1 MRLFLIAYDL
11 VGSSPHKHAMA
22 TAIMNLGEAW
32 ARPLEST
39 WYVRAD
45 TSEREIQNTL
55 AGLLDV
61 DDALIVQPVSEG
73 AAMANT
79 ALRWFRRKKEDAT
92 SAIPSRTR
100 RTLCSIRNLMPMSI
114 GSVLRRGLQKGTRK
128 QRL

>member
-79 ALRWFRRKKEDAT
+79 ALRWFRRKKDDAHH
-92 SAIPSRTR
+92 ANNVIAFPG
-100 RTLCSIRNLMPMSI
+100 
-114 GSVLRRGLQKGTRK
+114 GSPPPIFPPVPLAEAV
-128 QRL
+128 

>member
-1 MRLFLIAYDL
+1 MRLFLIVYDL

-55 AGLLDV
+55 
-61 DDALIVQPVSEG
+61 
-73 AAMANT
+73 
-79 ALRWFRRKKEDAT
+79 EDCWMWT
-92 SAIPSRTR
+92 MRLS
-100 RTLCSIRNLMPMSI
+100 CS
-114 GSVLRRGLQKGTRK
+114 Q
-128 QRL
+128 